1 MVLIQV
7 LPADSHNGVLEGFRI
22 AYRQSGIQGS
32 SFSIKL
38 IANGLATRGTVT
50 GLLRWTEY
58 EIKVQAYNSA
68 GAGPF
73 SSPVLLMTG
82 EGGMYS
88 LGIPSDG

>member
-1 MVLIQV
+1 MFFFQAP
-7 LPADSHNGVLEGFRI
+7 PADTHNGQLQGYRI

-32 SFSIKL
+32 SFAIKD
-38 IANGLATRGTVT
+38 ITDALATRGTIT

-73 SSPVLLMTG
+73 SQAILRMTG
-82 EGGMYS
+82 EGGMQY
-88 LGIPSDG
+88 LI